1 MSRRKS
7 QRPPNL
13 RERIA
18 RLASFGAPLSIAPD
32 QMVAAMSRVDPRTE
46 RAIAG
51 KPGVVAVIPVRGVIV
66 PREDRMSSWFGECG
80 VENVV
85 MKVRAAVSDKGVK
98 AVILDVD
105 SPGGSTFGLPEAVAE
120 LREICAGTDKPV
132 IAHADFLMASA
143 AYHLAVGADEINAS
157 PSALVGNVGVLYPYA
172 DEQKM
177 WDEIGIKF
185 TSFAMPDDK
194 GDGWG
199 LWDNTEKFAARRK
212 QEVKETYE
220 RFVSDILASRE
231 VTKEAIR
238 EDWAGAYNAPRA
250 KLLGMIDKVRSI
262 AETFSAYT
270 QTGNAVA
277 GMQRRKLQ
285 LMQLKGVSR

>member
-1 MSRRKS
+1 MSKTP
-7 QRPPNL
+7 RPPNL
-13 RERIA
+13 QERLS
-18 RLASFGAPLSIAPD
+18 RLASFGAPLSLAPE
-32 QMVAAMSRVDPRTE
+32 QLMAAVSRVDPRTE

-51 KPGVVAVIPVRGVIV
+51 KPGAVAVIPVRGVIV
-66 PREDRMSSWFGECG
+66 PREDRMSAWFGECG

-85 MKVRAAVSDKGVK
+85 VKVRAAVADKGVK

-120 LREICAGTDKPV
+120 LRDICAGTDKPV

-143 AYHLAVGADEINAS
+143 AYHLAVGVDEIDAS

-185 TSFAMPDDK
+185 TSFAMPEDK

-199 LWDNTEKFAARRK
+199 LWGNTEKFAARRK

-220 RFVSDILASRE
+220 RFVSDILATRNVE
-231 VTKEAIR
+231 REAILA
-238 EDWAGAYNAPRA
+238 DWAGAYNAPRA
-250 KLLGMIDKVRSI
+250 KLHGMIDKVRSI
-262 AETFSAYT
+262 AETFAAYT

-277 GMQRRKLQ
+277 GMKRRQ
-285 LMQLKGVSR
+285 LEVMKRISR